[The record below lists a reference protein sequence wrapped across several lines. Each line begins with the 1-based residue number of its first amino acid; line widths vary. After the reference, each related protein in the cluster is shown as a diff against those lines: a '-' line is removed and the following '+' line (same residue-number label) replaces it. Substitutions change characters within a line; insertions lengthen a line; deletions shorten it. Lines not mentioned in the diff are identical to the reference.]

1 MAQEQD
7 NSGPTAKQ
15 RLSPLRLITYALPA
29 CSISLFM
36 LPMNIVI
43 PAFYAA
49 NTQATLTGIGLVAG
63 FARLFDAITDPL
75 IGYLSDA
82 TRSRFGPRKPWLLLG
97 MVIGAISVYFLF
109 QPPPES
115 GLLYYVV
122 CSTGVFLGFTLF
134 EIPNRAW
141 GMELSHDYLE
151 RARIST
157 YLAVF
162 FAIGSLV
169 FWVIPIAMSPW
180 TGTTAIT
187 PAGMTGIVWF
197 FIILFPL
204 STLMSVSFV
213 PQGVRYTEAG
223 AGLFSLIKSIRFNK
237 PLWRYC
243 AVMTFWGI
251 GNGAFSAVLL
261 IIFADYLKLDTH
273 FPFMMV
279 VFFVVQTLTMPV
291 WMKLIGRFGKHRSL
305 AFSWLV
311 DTVSRI
317 SVLFFVPGE
326 VNLILVYGL
335 VVVIAALNGASY
347 IAPMAILGDVID
359 YDILKTGQNKAASFA
374 ALNSLLVKISM
385 ALGLAIAL
393 PTLGLFGYEMGVEA
407 DFTAWLGL
415 MICYVGIPGATYLI
429 ASWLIWFFPIDAR
442 RHSIIVRRIETRPQ
456 PAETELTD
464 G

>member
-1 MAQEQD
+1 MAEEQT
-7 NSGPTAKQ
+7 NGGQSATRRHSA
-15 RLSPLRLITYALPA
+15 LRLLAYALPA
-29 CSISLFM
+29 SSISLFM

-75 IGYLSDA
+75 IGYLSDS
-82 TRSRFGPRKPWLLLG
+82 TKGRFGPRKPFLVVG
-97 MVIGAISVYFLF
+97 MLIGAASVYFLF

-115 GLLYYVV
+115 GLLYYIV

-151 RARIST
+151 RARSST
-157 YLAVF
+157 YLAFF
-162 FAIGSLV
+162 FAAGSLA
-169 FWVIPIAMSPW
+169 FWVIPIVMSPW

-187 PAGMTGIVWF
+187 PAAMTGIVWF
-197 FIILFPL
+197 FIILFPT
-204 STLMSVSFV
+204 STLLSVSLV
-213 PQGVRYTEAG
+213 PRGVRYTEASG
-223 AGLFSLIKSIRFNK
+223 GLLSLIKSIRTNK

-243 AVMTFWGI
+243 TGLIFWGV

-261 IIFADYLKLDTH
+261 IMFADYLQLGDQ

-279 VFFVVQTLTMPV
+279 VFFLVQTATMPI
-291 WMKLIGRFGKHRSL
+291 WMKLIGKFGKHRSL
-305 AFSWLV
+305 AFSWLI
-311 DTVSRI
+311 DIASR
-317 SVLFFVPGE
+317 SCVLFFVPGE
-326 VNLILVYGL
+326 VSLVLVYAL
-335 VVVIAALNGASY
+335 VVVTAALNGASY
-347 IAPMAILGDVID
+347 IAPMAILGDIID
-359 YDILKTGQNKAASFA
+359 YDTLKTGQNRAASFA

-385 ALGLAIAL
+385 AVGLAIAL

-407 DFTAWLGL
+407 DFYAWLGL
-415 MICYVGIPGATYLI
+415 MVCYVGIPTVAYLI

-442 RHSIIVRRIETRPQ
+442 RHAIIIKRIETRPRR
-456 PAETELTD
+456 AVKACD
-464 G
+464 A

>member
-1 MAQEQD
+1 MTHEKNTSNAG
-7 NSGPTAKQ
+7 NKP
-15 RLSPLRLITYALPA
+15 RLSPTQLLAYSLPA
-29 CSISLFM
+29 MSISLFM

-75 IGYLSDA
+75 IGYLSDS
-82 TRSRFGPRKPWLLLG
+82 TKGRFGPRKPWLVAG
-97 MVIGAISVYFLF
+97 MLIGVISVYFLF
-109 QPPPES
+109 QPPPEA
-115 GLLYYVV
+115 GLVYYVV
-122 CSTGVFLGFTLF
+122 CSTGVFMGFTLF

-141 GMELSHDYLE
+141 GMELSHDYFE

-157 YLAVF
+157 YLSVF
-162 FAIGSLV
+162 FAFGSLV

-180 TGTTAIT
+180 TGTTAIS

-197 FIILFPL
+197 FILLFPL
-204 STLMSVSFV
+204 STLLSVSKV

-223 AGLFSLIKSIRFNK
+223 GGLFSLVSSIRNNK

-243 AVMTFWGI
+243 AGILLWGI

-261 IIFADYLKLDTH
+261 ILFADYLKLGTQ

-279 VFFVVQTLTMPV
+279 VFFVVQTATMPI

-305 AFSWLV
+305 SFSWLI
-311 DTVSRI
+311 DIVSRCT
-317 SVLFFVPGE
+317 VLFFVPGE
-326 VNLILVYGL
+326 VNILLVYGL
-335 VVVIAALNGASY
+335 VMVTAALNGASY

-359 YDILKTGQNKAASFA
+359 YDTLKTGKNRAASFS
-374 ALNSLLVKISM
+374 ALNSLMVKISM
-385 ALGLAIAL
+385 AIGLAIAL
-393 PTLGLFGYEMGVEA
+393 PALGLFGYEMGVEA

-415 MICYVGIPGATYLI
+415 MICYVGIPTVTYL
-429 ASWLIWFFPIDAR
+429 AAAWLFWFFPLDAR
-442 RHSIIVRRIETRPQ
+442 RHSIIIRRIETRPS
-456 PAETELTD
+456 PASK
-464 G
+464 

>member
-1 MAQEQD
+1 MATRKLSRQL
-7 NSGPTAKQ
+7 SSI
-15 RLSPLRLITYALPA
+15 RLLAYSLPA
-29 CSISLFM
+29 MSISLFM

-75 IGYLSDA
+75 IGYLSDS
-82 TRSRFGPRKPWLLLG
+82 TRSRFGPRKPWLVGG

-109 QPPPES
+109 QPPPEA
-115 GLLYYVV
+115 GLLYYIV

-141 GMELSHDYLE
+141 GMELSHDYLG

-162 FAIGSLV
+162 FALGSLI
-169 FWVIPIAMSPW
+169 FWVIPIAMSPY

-197 FIILFPL
+197 FIILFPI

-213 PQGVRYTEAG
+213 PQGVRYTDSG
-223 AGLFSLIKSIRFNK
+223 GGLLSLIRSIRNNK

-243 AVMTFWGI
+243 SGILFWGV
-251 GNGAFSAVLL
+251 GNGAFSAVIL

-279 VFFVVQTLTMPV
+279 VFFVVQTATMPI
-291 WMKLIGRFGKHRSL
+291 WMKLIGHFGKHRSL
-305 AFSWLV
+305 AFSWLI
-311 DTVSRI
+311 DIASRAI
-317 SVLFFVPGE
+317 VLFFVPGE
-326 VNLILVYGL
+326 VNIYLVYGL
-335 VVVIAALNGASY
+335 VVITAALNGASY

-359 YDILKTGQNKAASFA
+359 YDTLKTGKNRAASFA

-385 ALGLAIAL
+385 AIGLAVAL

-407 DFTAWLGL
+407 DSMARLGL
-415 MICYVGIPGATYLI
+415 MICYVGIPTVTYLI
-429 ASWLIWFFPIDAR
+429 AAWLFWFFPIDAR
-442 RHSIIVRRIETRPQ
+442 RHSIIIRRIETRPA
-456 PAETELTD
+456 PMAEQLNNE
-464 G
+464 